1 MDMNKPFLV
10 QFQYIDAEPGKI
22 ISVAEFQKAVPFKV
36 ERVYWIQYTADQQ
49 STVQHANKTQYQV
62 IIPVRGQVSIELT
75 NKENETIAYNMS
87 NSAQGLYVPPMH
99 WKKLTYSKDVVLLCF
114 SSDVYDEN
122 DYIRNYDLFKT
133 S

>member
-1 MDMNKPFLV
+1 MSKPHLV
-10 QFQYIDAEPGKI
+10 QFQRIDAEPGKT
-22 ISVAEFQKAVPFKV
+22 ISVAEFEKALPFKV
-36 ERVYWIQYTADQQ
+36 KRVYWIQYSAENE
-49 STVQHANKTQYQV
+49 STVQHANKTQHQV
-62 IIPVRGQVSIELT
+62 IIPVSGKVWVQLS
-75 NKENETIAYNMS
+75 NNAGENFNYEIS

-122 DYIRNYDLFKT
+122 DYIRNHDLFKT